1 MVLSIINI
9 IINTADPDYLGIT
22 WAFTIAIISLA
33 FFGKFVGCT
42 TAARFSGFAWREAST
57 IGALMSCKGYV
68 DHPSATFSLV
78 NQRFSVV
85 VVVVSLVELIVLNV
99 GLSAGILSQ
108 VIIAG

>member
-9 IINTADPDYLGIT
+9 IINTADPGYLGIT

-85 VVVVSLVELIVLNV
+85 SLVELIVLNV